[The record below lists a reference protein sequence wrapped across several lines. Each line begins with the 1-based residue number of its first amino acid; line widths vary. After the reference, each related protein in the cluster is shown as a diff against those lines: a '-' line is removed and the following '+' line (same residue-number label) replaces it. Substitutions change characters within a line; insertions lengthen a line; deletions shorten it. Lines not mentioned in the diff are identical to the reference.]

1 MNKNT
6 EHVKGIIKRQT
17 DYSDEEINL
26 KMQIHNNDPM
36 AILREYMSGTPLLKK
51 PEENKSVNQTIYS
64 EIRHLMDDASKTYKQ
79 KKEMEERNKIIREN
93 LIRNREIAAKKLRE
107 KLTVVEEETA
117 CETASA
123 AGEETA
129 SAAACEETA
138 SAAGEVEVAQAN
150 ACETEVV
157 QANACETEVAQA
169 NACETA
175 SAAEANEVELAH
187 AAQEASAA
195 AQQ

>member
-36 AILREYMSGTPLLKK
+36 AILREYMGGTPLLKK

-107 KLTVVEEETA
+107 KLTVVEEEA
-117 CETASA
+117 YEESASSNASA
-123 AGEETA
+123 A
-129 SAAACEETA
+129 
-138 SAAGEVEVAQAN
+138 AN
-150 ACETEVV
+150 ACET
-157 QANACETEVAQA
+157 
-169 NACETA
+169 
-175 SAAEANEVELAH
+175 ANEVELAH

>member
-26 KMQIHNNDPM
+26 KMEIHNNDPM

-64 EIRHLMDDASKTYKQ
+64 EIRHLMDDASKIYKL

-107 KLTVVEEETA
+107 KLTVVEEACETANEVEAQSANEVAQASAAAEQSAAAAEQSASAGQEAQAEEAQSA

-123 AGEETA
+123 AG
-129 SAAACEETA
+129 
-138 SAAGEVEVAQAN
+138 QA
-150 ACETEVV
+150 E
-157 QANACETEVAQA
+157 Q
-169 NACETA
+169 
-175 SAAEANEVELAH
+175 
-187 AAQEASAA
+187 
-195 AQQ
+195 

>member
-26 KMQIHNNDPM
+26 KMEIHNNDPM

-64 EIRHLMDDASKTYKQ
+64 EIRHLMDDASKIYKL

-107 KLTVVEEETA
+107 KLTVVEEA
-117 CETASA
+117 CETANEVEAQS
-123 AGEETA
+123 A
-129 SAAACEETA
+129 SAAAAEQSASAGQEAQAEEAQSAATEGQ
-138 SAAGEVEVAQAN
+138 SAAGQ
-150 ACETEVV
+150 
-157 QANACETEVAQA
+157 
-169 NACETA
+169 
-175 SAAEANEVELAH
+175 
-187 AAQEASAA
+187 

>member
-117 CETASA
+117 CETAQEAQSA
-123 AGEETA
+123 A
-129 SAAACEETA
+129 
-138 SAAGEVEVAQAN
+138 AN
-150 ACETEVV
+150 ACETAQEA
-157 QANACETEVAQA
+157 QSAAANACETAQEAQSAAA

-175 SAAEANEVELAH
+175 SAAV
-187 AAQEASAA
+187 ASAA

>member
-26 KMQIHNNDPM
+26 KMEIHNNDPM

-64 EIRHLMDDASKTYKQ
+64 EIRHLMDDASKIYKL

-107 KLTVVEEETA
+107 KLTVVEEA
-117 CETASA
+117 CETANEVEAQAEEEQSASAGQEAQAEEAQSAATEGQSA
-123 AGEETA
+123 AG
-129 SAAACEETA
+129 
-138 SAAGEVEVAQAN
+138 Q
-150 ACETEVV
+150 
-157 QANACETEVAQA
+157 
-169 NACETA
+169 
-175 SAAEANEVELAH
+175 
-187 AAQEASAA
+187 